1 MPRMTRRVPLHSN
14 LPLVSLVLAA
24 TLFAACAWDPYIPGE
39 PPPFQEVVVDPAT
52 LAERLAL
59 GSAYVGELSCFAPR
73 CQKRFRV
80 VAPESGRLSV
90 RLLPSL
96 QGVDAQVRMVVE
108 GSREVLG
115 QARSV
120 RGGSADVT
128 VLTVSEPVEPGTY
141 FVLLQTL
148 GGPMQF
154 ELLATLS
161 PGEGPDQ
168 AAYVDPRLPERPTRP
183 VDPPPKKIDLG
194 RLHGGVEA
202 AYDPATNY
210 ERHTTFL
217 FPQRTA
223 PAGDAR
229 AGMQLEQPVD
239 REIRRYLAEALR
251 LKGLRP
257 AEGDEPADLL
267 VEFSTSAS
275 TKVVPP
281 LPFLQDWYSVGGE
294 KVPLGGQ
301 VDAKARF
308 TVDIIEGGTYRL
320 AWHATVERRF
330 RPEVS
335 IGPDSTAMLREA
347 VIDLIAPYPPR

>member
-1 MPRMTRRVPLHSN
+1 MPRMSRRVPLHSN
-14 LPLVSLVLAA
+14 LPAVFLLLAA
-24 TLFAACAWDPYIPGE
+24 TSFAACAWDPYIPGE
-39 PPPFQEVVVDPAT
+39 PPPFQEVVVDPAS

-59 GSAYVGELSCFAPR
+59 GSPYVGELSCFAPR

-80 VAPESGRLSV
+80 IVPESGQLSV

-108 GSREVLG
+108 GSREVVG
-115 QARSV
+115 QAASV

-128 VLTVSEPVEPGTY
+128 VLTVREPVEAGTY
-141 FVLLQTL
+141 FVLLQTV

-161 PGEGPDQ
+161 PGEGPDE
-168 AAYVDPRLPERPTRP
+168 AAYVDPRLPEQPTEP
-183 VDPPPKKIDLG
+183 VDPPPKKVELG

-202 AYDPATNY
+202 AYDPATSY
-210 ERHTTFL
+210 ERHRTFL
-217 FPQRTA
+217 FPQRIA
-223 PAGDAR
+223 PAGKAR
-229 AGMQLEQPVD
+229 PGMELEQPVD

-257 AEGDEPADLL
+257 AEGTEKADLL

-275 TKVVPP
+275 SRVTPP
-281 LPFLQDWYSVGGE
+281 LPFLQDWYNVGGE

-301 VDAKARF
+301 VDSKARF

-320 AWHATVERRF
+320 AWHAEVERRF

-335 IGPDSTAMLREA
+335 LGPDSTAMLREA
-347 VIDLIAPYPPR
+347 VTDLLAPYPPR

>member
-1 MPRMTRRVPLHSN
+1 MPPMRRVS
-14 LPLVSLVLAA
+14 LPSSSVVVLVLAA
-24 TLFAACAWDPYIPGE
+24 SLVAGCAWGAYVPGE
-39 PPPFQEVVVDPAT
+39 PPPFQEVVVDPST

-80 VAPESGRLSV
+80 VAPESGRLAV

-96 QGVDAQVRMVVE
+96 QGIDAEVRMVVE
-108 GSREVLG
+108 GSQEVLG

-128 VLTVSEPVEPGTY
+128 VLSVAEPVEAGTY

-148 GGPMQF
+148 GGPMRY
-154 ELLATLS
+154 ELLATLA
-161 PGEGPDQ
+161 PGEGPEDLT
-168 AAYVDPRLPERPTRP
+168 YVDPRLPERPKRP
-183 VDPPPKKIDLG
+183 IDPPPKKVELG

-223 PAGDAR
+223 PADQAR
-229 AGMQLEQPVD
+229 PGMEVEQPVD
-239 REIRRYLAEALR
+239 REVRRYIAEALR

-257 AEGDEPADLL
+257 AEGSEPADLL
-267 VEFSTSAS
+267 VDFSTNAS
-275 TKVVPP
+275 TRVAPP
-281 LPFLQDWYSVGGE
+281 LPFLQDWYGVGGAR
-294 KVPLGGQ
+294 VPLGGQ

-308 TVDIIEGGTYRL
+308 TVDIIEGSTYRL

-330 RPEVS
+330 RPQVS
-335 IGPDSTAMLREA
+335 LGPDSEAMLREA
-347 VIDLIAPYPPR
+347 VADLLAPYPPR